1 MDLMKSVAVSSS
13 GMAAQST
20 RMQMIAENIANANSI
35 ETPEGG
41 PYRRKVI
48 LFESKLN
55 KETGLHDVKVQ
66 HISKDY
72 SKPLKQVYDPSH
84 ELADANGFV
93 AHPNVNTFLEK
104 IDMREA
110 SRAYEANMSAIESAK
125 EMMVR
130 SLDLLR

>member
-1 MDLMKSVAVSSS
+1 MDLMKSVSVSAS

-48 LFESKLN
+48 LFKAALDQSS
-55 KETGLHDVKVQ
+55 GLHEVKVQ
-66 HISKDY
+66 RISKDY
-72 SKPLKQVYDPSH
+72 SKPLKQVYDPTH

-93 AHPNVNTFLEK
+93 AHPNVSTFLEN